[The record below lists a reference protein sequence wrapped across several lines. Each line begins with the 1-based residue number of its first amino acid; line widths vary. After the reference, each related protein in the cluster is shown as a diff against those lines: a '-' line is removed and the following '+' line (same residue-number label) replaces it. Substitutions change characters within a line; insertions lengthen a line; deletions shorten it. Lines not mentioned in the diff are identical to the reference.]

1 MQWYRV
7 TFFLYLE
14 ILFTLFK
21 YFLSHLPMLSLFSTP
36 AVSTLFYKL
45 LGQEFLVWTEFDF
58 LSQIFPLTRK
68 NFCLSI
74 TRKSKII
81 IERFGQSNY
90 IPEEINVVSL
100 QIKFLNHSFIT
111 TVEICKPMI
120 TTNLAKQNILFVIE
134 KYIYLQNTN
143 NC

>member
-21 YFLSHLPMLSLFSTP
+21 YFLSHLSMLSLFSTP

-58 LSQIFPLTRK
+58 LSQIFPLTRE
-68 NFCLSI
+68 NFCLPI

-81 IERFGQSNY
+81 FERFGQSNY
-90 IPEEINVVSL
+90 VPEEINVVSL

-120 TTNLAKQNILFVIE
+120 TTNLAKQNTLFAIE

-143 NC
+143 NS

>member
-1 MQWYRV
+1 
-7 TFFLYLE
+7 
-14 ILFTLFK
+14 
-21 YFLSHLPMLSLFSTP
+21 MLSLFSTP

-58 LSQIFPLTRK
+58 LSQIFPLTRE
-68 NFCLSI
+68 NFCLPI

-120 TTNLAKQNILFVIE
+120 TTNLAKQNILFAIE